1 MASWGTDENPIVLDV
16 DKTFNDIFY
25 ANKGV
30 KIISDYRL
38 KDDIDK
44 SNFLGSDGTV
54 IGIESGSGFDP
65 DALAPIPRIVSKKVD
80 EQSNASGK
88 LTINVTVKARWRF
101 NNLQNLQ
108 YEKTKTTSAT
118 SAYSLALA
126 NDMLHGSEG
135 ADSRILVR
143 W

>member
-1 MASWGTDENPIVLDV
+1 MAYHLSLLSVIQHFDTSIINNFFLDFGGGNIVSGGLILRNCIGVASWGADENPIVLDV

-54 IGIESGSGFDP
+54 IGIEGGSGFDP
-65 DALAPIPRIVSKKVD
+65 DTLAPIPRIVSKKVD

-88 LTINVTVKARWRF
+88 LTINVTVKAR
-101 NNLQNLQ
+101 
-108 YEKTKTTSAT
+108 
-118 SAYSLALA
+118 
-126 NDMLHGSEG
+126 
-135 ADSRILVR
+135 
-143 W
+143 

>member
-1 MASWGTDENPIVLDV
+1 MASWGADENPIVLDV

-54 IGIESGSGFDP
+54 IGIEGGSGFDP
-65 DALAPIPRIVSKKVD
+65 DTLAPIPRIVSKKVD

-88 LTINVTVKARWRF
+88 LTINVTVKAR
-101 NNLQNLQ
+101 
-108 YEKTKTTSAT
+108 
-118 SAYSLALA
+118 
-126 NDMLHGSEG
+126 
-135 ADSRILVR
+135 
-143 W
+143 